1 MEHTLVVP
9 PVYEAQLFGKG
20 YEAVQIGVRKVW
32 LMKNLQRSIA
42 CSYKGSDGVGKMSF
56 AQLVD
61 FVISK
66 QGN

>member
-20 YEAVQIGVRKVW
+20 YEAAQIGVRKVW
-32 LMKNLQRSIA
+32 LLKNLQRSIS
-42 CSYKGSDGVGKMSF
+42 CSYKTSDGVATMSF

-61 FVISK
+61 FVVSK
-66 QGN
+66 QQK